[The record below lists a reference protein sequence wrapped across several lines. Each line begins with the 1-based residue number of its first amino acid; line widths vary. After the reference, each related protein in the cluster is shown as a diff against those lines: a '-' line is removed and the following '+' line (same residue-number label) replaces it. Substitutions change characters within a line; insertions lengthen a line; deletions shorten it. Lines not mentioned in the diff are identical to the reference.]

1 MTEDQTPHPA
11 PAPGPPARGD
21 TEAAAAHDGDDAGI
35 APRPR
40 PGWKSRPASPA
51 SIDAFQKA
59 SLFAG
64 VLRAALGAAGLFA
77 SLLYLPIHTATP
89 ILAGVSILMM
99 VTGSTSAWRAVRQ
112 APPAYRKIP
121 LYLAGGCAV
130 ATAASVV
137 LTLVFGAGT
146 FGPIAAARE
155 EARAEA
161 SASAPPTVR
170 FEPAP

>member
-1 MTEDQTPHPA
+1 MTEDQTPPS
-11 PAPGPPARGD
+11 PPARGAHE
-21 TEAAAAHDGDDAGI
+21 TAAAHNGDDAGI

-40 PGWKSRPASPA
+40 PGWKSRPA

-99 VTGSTSAWRAVRQ
+99 VTGSTSSWRAVRQ

-155 EARAEA
+155 QAREDAR
-161 SASAPPTVR
+161 SSAPPTVR